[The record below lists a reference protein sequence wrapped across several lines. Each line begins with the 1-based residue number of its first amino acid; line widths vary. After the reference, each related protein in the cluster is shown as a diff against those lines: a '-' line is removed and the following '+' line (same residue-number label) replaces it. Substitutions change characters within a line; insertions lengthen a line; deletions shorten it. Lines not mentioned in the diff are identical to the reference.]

1 MDILSDLENGMDK
14 FPRETAT
21 ILLFSSEPLFRTIM
35 TEALQRA
42 GYVVSA
48 TGSFGAAVDLLADG
62 GIDLLIIR
70 PHVDS
75 ISGYEAAKY
84 LHARNPQM
92 AVLIVAGLP
101 EDDRIQYRDDLEG
114 FKRFPPPFTAAQL
127 LDKVDEVLK
136 TAKER
141 AAHT

>member
-1 MDILSDLENGMDK
+1 MEWAKS
-14 FPRETAT
+14 PRETAT
-21 ILLFSSEPLFRTIM
+21 ILLLSSEPLVLTIL
-35 TEALQRA
+35 TETLRHA

-48 TGSFGAAVDLLADG
+48 TGSFGSAVDLLADG
-62 GIDLLIIR
+62 GIDLLIVR

-84 LHARNPQM
+84 LHARNPDM

-101 EDDRIQYRDDLEG
+101 DDNRIQYRDDLEG
-114 FKRFPPPFTAAQL
+114 FKRFPPPFTTAQL

-136 TAKER
+136 AVKER
-141 AAHT
+141 GTPT

>member
-1 MDILSDLENGMDK
+1 MEWAKS
-14 FPRETAT
+14 PRETAT
-21 ILLFSSEPLFRTIM
+21 ILLLSSEPLVRTIL
-35 TEALQRA
+35 TEALRQA

-48 TGSFGAAVDLLADG
+48 TGTFGSAVDLLADG

-84 LHARNPQM
+84 LHARNPDM

-114 FKRFPPPFTAAQL
+114 FKRFPPRFTAAQL
-127 LDKVDEVLK
+127 LEKVDEVLK

-141 AAHT
+141 GAHT

>member
-1 MDILSDLENGMDK
+1 MDLLSSLENGMDK

-21 ILLFSSEPLFRTIM
+21 ILLLSSEPLVRAIL
-35 TEALQRA
+35 TEALQQA

-48 TGSFGAAVDLLADG
+48 TGSFGVAVDLLADG
-62 GIDLLIIR
+62 EIDLLIIR

-101 EDDRIQYRDDLEG
+101 DDDRIQYRDDLEG

-136 TAKER
+136 MAKER
-141 AAHT
+141 GVHT

>member
-1 MDILSDLENGMDK
+1 MEWAKS
-14 FPRETAT
+14 PRETAT
-21 ILLFSSEPLFRTIM
+21 ILLLSSEPLVLTIL
-35 TEALQRA
+35 TEALRHA

-48 TGSFGAAVDLLADG
+48 TGSFGSAVDLLADG
-62 GIDLLIIR
+62 GIDLLIVR

-84 LHARNPQM
+84 LHARNPDM

-101 EDDRIQYRDDLEG
+101 EDERIQYRDDLEG

-127 LDKVDEVLK
+127 VDKVDEVLK

-141 AAHT
+141 GAHT

>member
-1 MDILSDLENGMDK
+1 MEWAKS
-14 FPRETAT
+14 PRETAT
-21 ILLFSSEPLFRTIM
+21 ILLLSSEPLVLTIL
-35 TEALQRA
+35 TEALRHA

-48 TGSFGAAVDLLADG
+48 TGSFGSAVDLLADG
-62 GIDLLIIR
+62 GIDLLIVR

-84 LHARNPQM
+84 LHARNPDM

-101 EDDRIQYRDDLEG
+101 DENRIQYRDDLEG
-114 FKRFPPPFTAAQL
+114 FKRFPPPFTTAQL

-136 TAKER
+136 AVKER
-141 AAHT
+141 GTAT

>member
-1 MDILSDLENGMDK
+1 MEWAKS
-14 FPRETAT
+14 PRETAT
-21 ILLFSSEPLFRTIM
+21 ILLLSSEPLVLTIL
-35 TEALQRA
+35 TEALRHA

-48 TGSFGAAVDLLADG
+48 TGSFGSAVDLLADG
-62 GIDLLIIR
+62 GIDLLIVR

-75 ISGYEAAKY
+75 ISGYQAAKY
-84 LHARNPQM
+84 LHARNPDM

-101 EDDRIQYRDDLEG
+101 EDERIQYRDDLEG

-127 LDKVDEVLK
+127 VDKVDEVLK

-141 AAHT
+141 GAHT

>member
-1 MDILSDLENGMDK
+1 MEWTNSS
-14 FPRETAT
+14 RETAT
-21 ILLFSSEPLFRTIM
+21 ILLLSSEPLVRTIL
-35 TEALQRA
+35 TEGLRRA
-42 GYVVSA
+42 GYVVEP

-70 PHVDS
+70 PYVDS

-84 LHARNPQM
+84 LHARNPDM

-101 EDDRIQYRDDLEG
+101 DDQRIQYRDDLEG
-114 FKRFPPPFTAAQL
+114 FKRFPPPFTTGQL
-127 LDKVDEVLK
+127 LDRVDEVLK

-141 AAHT
+141 GAHT

>member
-1 MDILSDLENGMDK
+1 MDILPGLENGMDS
-14 FPRETAT
+14 PRETAT
-21 ILLFSSEPLFRTIM
+21 ILLLSSEPLVRTILA
-35 TEALQRA
+35 EALQHA

-84 LHARNPQM
+84 LHARNPNM

-101 EDDRIQYRDDLEG
+101 EDNRIQYRDDLEG
-114 FKRFPPPFTAAQL
+114 FKRFPAPFTAAQL
-127 LDKVDEVLK
+127 LDRVDEVLK

-141 AAHT
+141 GAHT